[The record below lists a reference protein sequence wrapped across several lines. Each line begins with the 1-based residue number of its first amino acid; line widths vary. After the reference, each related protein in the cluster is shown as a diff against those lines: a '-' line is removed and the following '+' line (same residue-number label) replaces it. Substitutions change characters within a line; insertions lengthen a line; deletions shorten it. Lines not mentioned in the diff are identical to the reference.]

1 MNNNTYG
8 YIRISPK
15 MKDVDSRIEQ
25 MQQYQ
30 SDLTLFKETGVRG
43 NVVLLERP
51 QYQLLAEKMI
61 AGDTL
66 VVWWLTEFS
75 RQFDDCYKAIEGL
88 LDKGIQIKTINQ
100 QLSLTPNSDSTQAVL
115 QVLKGYADAETQ
127 HRLIAAEF
135 GRRGLRI
142 DKALWKEKFR
152 GRRADKDQHQKIVT
166 LLLEGKTL
174 QAVADETGSSISTVK
189 RVKAKYRDGDEL
201 GQMRGK
207 ECSHKDHHGRRHH
220 RQHEGDNRELKG
232 GKHRVRSQG
241 NKNSPA
247 NQQDKESE

>member
-25 MQQYQ
+25 MQQDQ

-43 NVVLLERP
+43 NVALLDRP
-51 QYQLLAEKMI
+51 QYQLLVERLAT
-61 AGDTL
+61 GDTL
-66 VVWWLTEFS
+66 VVWWLTEFG
-75 RQFDDCYKAIEGL
+75 RQFDDCYKTIEGL
-88 LDKGIQIKTINQ
+88 LDKGIQITTINQ

-115 QVLKGYADAETQ
+115 QVLKGYAEAETQ

-135 GRRGLRI
+135 GRRGLKA
-142 DKALWKEKFR
+142 DKALWKEKFQ
-152 GRRADKDQHQKIVT
+152 GRRADKEQHQKIVT
-166 LLLEGKTL
+166 LLLEGRTL
-174 QAVADETGSSISTVK
+174 QSVADETGSSISTVK

-207 ECSHKDHHGRRHH
+207 SHSHRKFSHKNNHGHGHH
-220 RQHEGDNRELKG
+220 L
-232 GKHRVRSQG
+232 S
-241 NKNSPA
+241 KNDMKSSHTK
-247 NQQDKESE
+247 NQSTVQKEMES